1 MDTQTK
7 KALAKIDS
15 VYKQWQDYAK
25 TNGYEQLLAKA
36 VVWSYDYGLEDEY
49 STDEDRWQMAR
60 RAIAMQTT
68 INDAEGFKPE
78 ELWAALVARA
88 E

>member
-1 MDTQTK
+1 MDNEAK

-15 VYKQWQDYAK
+15 AYKQWQTYAK
-25 TNGYEQLLAKA
+25 ANGCEQLLAKA

-68 INDAEGFKPE
+68 VNLAQGYKPE
-78 ELWAALVARA
+78 ELWAALVA
-88 E
+88 